1 MWNSGADL
9 DCAERG
15 EHNLASIPC
24 VRTRYFPV
32 SRPRIND
39 RQSICHPHQHGYLFL
54 DLLAA
59 AEWEGSGQGGTAG
72 GDHHGIAFGNIEI
85 FLHSAVATTE
95 FSGSVWAIRAL
106 GEHDVLG
113 ISFGVAVVD
122 WGTPVRA
129 EDILER
135 GMKSKRGIPSSF
147 ERTRPPAVPLVVRAT

>member
-1 MWNSGADL
+1 VLKPWNIAPPFRL
-9 DCAERG
+9 G
-15 EHNLASIPC
+15 EKQVGTHQIGC
-24 VRTRYFPV
+24 VPWLLSRLTRPVALNFP
-32 SRPRIND
+32 IFA
-39 RQSICHPHQHGYLFL
+39 GLF
-54 DLLAA
+54 
-59 AEWEGSGQGGTAG
+59 
-72 GDHHGIAFGNIEI
+72 FVVC
-85 FLHSAVATTE
+85 HSAVATTE